1 MPAKPAGPLAERV
14 THPQPELV
22 FAVVSP
28 VGSHLD
34 EFSDLFRD
42 LIARYG
48 YATNEVRLSELV
60 KRIHTERVGLIV
72 ATDSEYERIDAFMTA
87 GNKLREL
94 AGMGEVMALYAIA
107 EIRKKRPV
115 DDRGETEPIPK
126 TVHLLR
132 SLKHPAEVEALR
144 RVYGPGFFLVGLH
157 ATEKQRRSYLTQ
169 RKGMSAEEAEALM
182 ERDRSEVDKLGQQ
195 TRDTFTLSDVFVQS
209 EHEEEELRRFLDIV
223 FGYPYSTP
231 TRDEHAMFLAYAA
244 SLRSAQLSR
253 QVGAVIMSIDDEV
266 IATGANDVPRF
277 GGGLYWPDSDDRR
290 DHVIGHDANDKEI
303 DAIIDDI
310 MKCAKDAAH
319 QVDEAHLRTLLEK
332 SRVDDLTEYGR
343 PVHAE
348 MEALLACAR
357 TGVSTRRGTLYTTT
371 FPCHNCAKHI
381 VAAGIRRVVY
391 VEPYPKSRALALH
404 GDSIALDDPHAA
416 DRVAFVPFVGVA
428 ARRYFDLFSMRL
440 SAGLEMRRKAG
451 GATISWNPRDAT
463 PRVRMA
469 AYSYLQR
476 EHIATIELQPAVEHM
491 EKRSASATGGYEVGL
506 RVRHAQFGLGTVVS
520 VEGQHLETKLLVQF
534 DRGGEKKLLAR
545 FANLELL

>member
-1 MPAKPAGPLAERV
+1 MPAKTDGPLAERV

-28 VGSHLD
+28 VGSYLD

-60 KRIHTERVGLIV
+60 KRIHTEKVGVIV
-72 ATDSEYERIDAFMTA
+72 DPKSEYERIDTFMTA
-87 GNKLREL
+87 GNTLRKL
-94 AGMGEVMALYAIA
+94 AGRADVMALYAIA
-107 EIRKKRPV
+107 EIRKKRKT
-115 DDRGETEPIPK
+115 DEKGETEPIPK

-144 RVYGPGFFLVGLH
+144 RVYGPGFFLIGLH
-157 ATEKQRRSYLTQ
+157 ATEKQRREYLTG
-169 RKGMSAEEAEALM
+169 RKNMTLAEAEKLM
-182 ERDRSEVDKLGQQ
+182 ERDRSEGDKLGQQ

-209 EHEEEELRRFLDIV
+209 EHEQEELSRFLDII
-223 FGYPYSTP
+223 FGYPFSTP
-231 TRDEHAMFLAYAA
+231 TRDEHAMFLAYAS

-253 QVGAVIMSIDDEV
+253 QVGAVIVSREGEV

-277 GGGLYWPDSDDRR
+277 GGGLYWPGDDDRR
-290 DHVIGHDANDKEI
+290 DHVLGYDANDKEI
-303 DAIIDDI
+303 DAIIADI
-310 MKCAKDAAH
+310 ISCAKDAAPLLD
-319 QVDEAHLRTLLEK
+319 DEHLKKRLEQ

-348 MEALLACAR
+348 MEALLACGR
-357 TGVSTRRGTLYTTT
+357 TGISTRGGTVYTTT

-381 VAAGIRRVVY
+381 VAAGIKRLVY
-391 VEPYPKSRALALH
+391 VEPYPKSMALALH
-404 GDSIALDDPHAA
+404 GDSIALDDPNTKDH
-416 DRVAFVPFVGVA
+416 VAFVPFVGIA

-440 SAGLEMRRKAG
+440 SAGLEMKRKRADG
-451 GATISWNPRDAT
+451 MTIPWERNGAT

-476 EHIATIELQPAVEHM
+476 EHIATTELEPAVEEM
-491 EKRSASATGGYEVGL
+491 EQQASRKT
-506 RVRHAQFGLGTVVS
+506 QS
-520 VEGQHLETKLLVQF
+520 
-534 DRGGEKKLLAR
+534 
-545 FANLELL
+545 